1 MTRFR
6 LAVSVCALACL
17 TGSPALA
24 QRAAPVAAA
33 RSEAPLAPLTAD
45 QRAAAV
51 ARIKQIVQERY
62 VFPDR
67 VPAILARLDQGLAS
81 GRYDEAV
88 PRTFADRLTDDLR
101 ESSGDRHMYVNVDP
115 AQYAAAI
122 SGPAEPEA
130 RNPVL
135 EALWERGAVRGNHG
149 LSDMRLLPGNVRY
162 LRITQFHWVD
172 DRTGEAY
179 DEAARFLREGDA
191 VIIDI
196 RNNGGGSHGAVRYF
210 ISHFMD
216 GNQLEM
222 TFLQSGE
229 APSQSRTLEY
239 LPSGRIKG
247 KPVYVLINAN
257 VGSAAEA
264 FAYDMQQ
271 FHLGTLVGSRTAGA
285 ANNNAF
291 EPVAPAFMLS
301 VSFGRP
307 VHPVSGGNWE
317 AVGLSPD
324 VAAPDGQE
332 LDTAQALALAAL
344 EARPDANPA
353 DRADWEWARIGIE
366 ARLHPVT
373 IPVARLR
380 ALAGDYQSRRILFAD
395 GVLLYRRTNGQTA
408 RLTPLTADGL
418 FAVEGFDDRFRVR
431 LTGDALESQWI
442 SDSAP
447 IRFPRS

>member
-1 MTRFR
+1 MTFVRLLLSAAAVSA
-6 LAVSVCALACL
+6 LAVW
-17 TGSPALA
+17 PAAA
-24 QRAAPVAAA
+24 QQAAPVAVA
-33 RSEAPLAPLTAD
+33 RTEAPLTPLTAD

-101 ESSGDRHMYVNVDP
+101 DSSGDRHMYVNVDP
-115 AQYAAAI
+115 AQYAAAV
-122 SGPAEPEA
+122 SGPTDPEA
-130 RNPVL
+130 RNPAL
-135 EALWERGAVRGNHG
+135 EALWERGAVRDNHG

-162 LRITQFHWVD
+162 LRITGFQWVD
-172 DRTGEAY
+172 DRTGRAY
-179 DEAARFLREGDA
+179 DAAARFLSEGDA

-196 RNNGGGSHGAVRYF
+196 RNNGGGSHGAVRYLV
-210 ISHFMD
+210 SHFMD

-229 APSQSRTLEY
+229 EPSQSRTLDY

-264 FAYDMQQ
+264 FAYDVQQ
-271 FHLGTLVGSRTAGA
+271 FHLGTLVGSKTAGA

-291 EPVAPAFMLS
+291 EPVAPLFMLS

-317 AVGLSPD
+317 AVGVSPD
-324 VAAPDGQE
+324 VAAPDGEE
-332 LDTAQALALAAL
+332 LDAAQVLALAAL
-344 EARPDANPA
+344 EARTDADPA

-366 ARLHPVT
+366 ARLHPVAV
-373 IPVARLR
+373 PAARLH
-380 ALAGDYQSRRILFAD
+380 ALAGDYQGRGILFQD
-395 GVLLYRRTNGQTA
+395 GALSYRRTNGQTA

-418 FAVEGFDDRFRVR
+418 FAVEGYDERMRIR
-431 LTGDALESQWI
+431 LTGDALELQWI
-442 SDSAP
+442 NEAAP